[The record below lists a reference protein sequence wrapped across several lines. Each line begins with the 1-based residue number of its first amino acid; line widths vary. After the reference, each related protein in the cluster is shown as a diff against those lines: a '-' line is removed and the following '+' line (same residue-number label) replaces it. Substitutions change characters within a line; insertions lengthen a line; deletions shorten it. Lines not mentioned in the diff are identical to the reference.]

1 MGESRRPTEVA
12 WVFRPDLSQRRTQPL
27 HALVG
32 KPVYGVGAPGDDG
45 RVEIVLQDGTR
56 VRATPGEVVAE

>member
-12 WVFRPDLSQRRTQPL
+12 WVFRPDLSQRPAQRLQS
-27 HALVG
+27 LVG
-32 KPVYGVGAPGDDG
+32 KRVYGVGAMGDDG
-45 RVEIVLQDGTR
+45 HVEVVLQDGTR

>member
-12 WVFRPDLSQRRTQPL
+12 WVFRPSPSQQYAHRLR
-27 HALVG
+27 ALVG
-32 KPVYGVGAPGDDG
+32 KPIYGVGPLGDDG

-56 VRATPGEVVAE
+56 VRAMPGEVVAE

>member
-12 WVFRPDLSQRRTQPL
+12 WVFRPNLAQQPGHRLS
-27 HALVG
+27 ALVG
-32 KPVYGVGAPGDDG
+32 KPVYGVGPLGDDG
-45 RVEIVLQDGTR
+45 RVEVVLLDGTR